1 MTRDH
6 VTCDIYLSVGVL
18 IDRRLT
24 SVISKYKY
32 LADISLVYLF
42 VFQTRGRW
50 SENSNHLSPNTCR
63 SASLINR
70 VHQFICNCTI
80 VNSMHVLMI
89 QNVKICM
96 VISRNSRTVVRPPPG
111 LTRQE
116 PAVQRWYRVARVGAA
131 GDGSPSSGF
140 KCQGYKLLFTPSSI
154 FILHQANR
162 YLTYSSNNH

>member
-89 QNVKICM
+89 QNVWWYLETAEQWSGHLRGWQDKNPRCRDDTVLLGSGRLEM
-96 VISRNSRTVVRPPPG
+96 DLHHRDSNAKGTNSYLPHRVYSFCIRPTG
-111 LTRQE
+111 T
-116 PAVQRWYRVARVGAA
+116 
-131 GDGSPSSGF
+131 
-140 KCQGYKLLFTPSSI
+140 
-154 FILHQANR
+154 
-162 YLTYSSNNH
+162 